1 MGDIIMA
8 KQDLDLYFKK
18 IKKDGFTSNIWFFT
32 KQSFDNM
39 MIFYYS
45 YIVKRYEELPV
56 RNNFSDFYY
65 KTGLEYE
72 YFNNITHTPETYR
85 NGVISESL
93 GLVEREDRSYDKIK
107 TTPAFK
113 IIDKYTLIPE
123 NFEENNILFQRQIE
137 KLVVNVNKNLRKYEE
152 VKDVSVF
159 MVMVLYKILLELQRK
174 YGKTLLSY
182 EEFILFVIRVRKYS
196 DWKQCIEYI
205 EEYRKRDAEY
215 NVELRNEIYNET
227 KKDIRFDNIFNSLE
241 CIQYE
246 KNEYFKIVDK
256 EYIEN
261 VIKIFER
268 SEYVECTD
276 KEIMLNFLRSDN
288 YFSGKLDDRIVLP
301 TRELNESDEEYS
313 YNQIKPEKIQII
325 DIPEN
330 IKKYKLTDKVNFIA
344 RKTDYL
350 ELNKKK
356 YYRGLL
362 AEELVCDFEKQR
374 LKEEGREDLA
384 DEVKWVSQELGDGLG
399 YDIKSFQKFEDEYQE
414 IFIEVKG
421 TSEDETQPF
430 DITRNEYNLAK
441 EKQKNYKIYR
451 VIKMKNKIANCYII
465 DGDKLEELFELIPQL
480 YKAYKK

>member
-1 MGDIIMA
+1 MA

-18 IKKDGFTSNIWFFT
+18 IKEEGFTSNIWFFT

-45 YIVKRYEELPV
+45 YIVKKYEELPV
-56 RNNFSDFYY
+56 QKDFSRFYY
-65 KTGLEYE
+65 NEGLKYE

-93 GLVEREDRSYDKIK
+93 GLVERDGKGYDTIR

-113 IIDKYTLIPE
+113 MIDKYTIIPE
-123 NFEENNILFQRQIE
+123 NFEENNILFQRQVE
-137 KLVVNVNKNLRKYEE
+137 KLVVNVNRNLRKYEE

-174 YGKTLLSY
+174 YRKTVLSY
-182 EEFILFVIRVRKYS
+182 EEFILFVIRVKKYS
-196 DWKQCIEYI
+196 EWQQCIEYI
-205 EEYRKRDAEY
+205 QEFRKSDAEY
-215 NVELRNEIYNET
+215 DVNLKNEIYNET
-227 KKDIRFDNIFNSLE
+227 KKDIRFDNIFNSLM
-241 CIQYE
+241 CINYE
-246 KNEYFKIVDK
+246 KGEYFKIVDQ

-261 VIKIFER
+261 VISMFEN
-268 SEYVECTD
+268 SKYFECTD
-276 KEIMLNFLRSDN
+276 KDIMLKFLKSDR
-288 YFSGKLDDRIVLP
+288 YFSGTLDSRILLP
-301 TRELNESDEEYS
+301 AGEVHENEEEYGS
-313 YNQIKPEKIQII
+313 YSQIKPEKIEII

-330 IKKYKLTDKVNFIA
+330 IKKYKLTDKSNFIA
-344 RKTDYL
+344 KKTNYL
-350 ELNKKK
+350 ELNKTK

-362 AEELVCDFEKQR
+362 AEELVFNYEKQR
-374 LKEEGREDLA
+374 LKEEGKEELSDQ
-384 DEVKWVSQELGDGLG
+384 VKWVSKEIGDGLG
-399 YDIKSFQKFEDEYQE
+399 YDIKSFQKIGDEYQE

-421 TSEDETQPF
+421 TSEDESQPF
-430 DITRNEYNLAK
+430 DITLNEYNLAK

-451 VIKMKNKIANCYII
+451 VVKIKNKIANCYII